1 MNKIT
6 NKTTYA
12 VSGMTCGGCVA
23 RVKAALDQF
32 SADVKVTLEPP
43 LAVLSAPSIN
53 ITALNVALSKA
64 GKYKLTELNT
74 SELKTIQLNASE
86 LNASEPNASEP
97 NISEFKISDLSNDE
111 AINRELNKAPII
123 ANGAIESIS
132 WFATYKP
139 LLLVFAYILLV
150 TFAVEYIA
158 GQFKLHR
165 FMPNF
170 MAGFFLVF
178 SFFKMLDL
186 AGFANTYSMYD
197 VLARRFHAYG
207 YFYPFIELSLGTAY
221 LLGYRPMLT
230 NVVTLIV
237 MAFSSIGV
245 IMAVM
250 NKQKIKCACLG
261 TGFNLPMTTVTII
274 EDLLMASMAAWML
287 V

>member
-6 NKTTYA
+6 IKTIYA

-23 RVKAALDQF
+23 RVKAVLDQF
-32 SADVKVTLEPP
+32 STDVKVTLEPP
-43 LAVLSAPSIN
+43 LAVLSAPSVS

-64 GKYKLTELNT
+64 GEYKITELNT
-74 SELKTIQLNASE
+74 NE
-86 LNASEPNASEP
+86 LN
-97 NISEFKISDLSNDE
+97 ISDLSNDD
-111 AINRELNKAPII
+111 AKTRELNKALII
-123 ANGAIESIS
+123 ANDAIESIS

-139 LLLVFAYILLV
+139 LILVFAYILLV
-150 TFAVEYIA
+150 TFSVEYTA
-158 GQFKLHR
+158 GQFELRR

-197 VLARRFHAYG
+197 VLAKRFHAYG
-207 YFYPFIELSLGTAY
+207 YFYPFIELSLGTTY

-245 IMAVM
+245 IVAVM

>member
-1 MNKIT
+1 MNNIINKKT

-12 VSGMTCGGCVA
+12 VSGMTCGGCVT

-43 LAVLSAPSIN
+43 LAVLSAPSVN
-53 ITALNVALSKA
+53 MAALNVALSKA
-64 GKYKLTELNT
+64 GKYKLTEIKSSELNSIELNSSELNT
-74 SELKTIQLNASE
+74 SELNANE
-86 LNASEPNASEP
+86 
-97 NISEFKISDLSNDE
+97 IKISDLSNDE
-111 AINRELNKAPII
+111 AKTRVLNKAPII

-158 GQFKLHR
+158 GQFDLHR

-197 VLARRFHAYG
+197 VLAKRFHAYG
-207 YFYPFIELSLGTAY
+207 YLYPFIELSLGTAY
-221 LLGYRPMLT
+221 LLGYRPMFT

-245 IMAVM
+245 IIAVM

>member
-12 VSGMTCGGCVA
+12 VSGMTCCGCVA

-43 LAVLSAPSIN
+43 LAVLSAPSVN

-64 GKYKLTELNT
+64 GKYKITELNT
-74 SELKTIQLNASE
+74 NELKISE
-86 LNASEPNASEP
+86 LN
-97 NISEFKISDLSNDE
+97 ISDLSNDD
-111 AINRELNKAPII
+111 AKTRELNKAPII

-139 LLLVFAYILLV
+139 LILVFAYILLV

-158 GQFKLHR
+158 GQFELHR

-197 VLARRFHAYG
+197 VLAKRFHAYG
-207 YFYPFIELSLGTAY
+207 YFYPFIELSLGTTY